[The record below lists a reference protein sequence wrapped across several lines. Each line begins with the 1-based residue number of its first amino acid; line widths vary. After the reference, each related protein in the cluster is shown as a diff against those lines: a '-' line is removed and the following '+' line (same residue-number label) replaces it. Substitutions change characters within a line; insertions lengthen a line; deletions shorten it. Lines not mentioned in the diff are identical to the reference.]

1 VRLFDTIT
9 GKPLGEPIKHSMEMY
24 AISLNHFG
32 SLADRKLLIIDR
44 NRDLYIVAVGL
55 HIAGKAVPPYK
66 LGALTYL
73 RLRFGLPP
81 PTVRPSAPMR
91 RLRISC
97 AAAMVRL
104 ACKPCVTARSSNA
117 AFVQA
122 RCATLRFGT
131 TRRTCSER

>member
-1 VRLFDTIT
+1 MSGHAGAMPGQCHAGPWQLCSCLHCDQTRPQFRYLQVVRLFDTIT

-66 LGALTYL
+66 LGALT
-73 RLRFGLPP
+73 
-81 PTVRPSAPMR
+81 
-91 RLRISC
+91 
-97 AAAMVRL
+97 
-104 ACKPCVTARSSNA
+104 
-117 AFVQA
+117 
-122 RCATLRFGT
+122 
-131 TRRTCSER
+131 

>member
-1 VRLFDTIT
+1 MSCQCRASATAAVQLFALWPDHLQSRYLQVVRLFDTIT

-66 LGALTYL
+66 LGALT
-73 RLRFGLPP
+73 
-81 PTVRPSAPMR
+81 
-91 RLRISC
+91 
-97 AAAMVRL
+97 
-104 ACKPCVTARSSNA
+104 
-117 AFVQA
+117 
-122 RCATLRFGT
+122 
-131 TRRTCSER
+131 